1 MTYFEL
7 NKCLI
12 IFWQQIEYLVIV
24 RHLGTIKVQLTL
36 ERESNVAEIKS
47 QRRNSVPTRK
57 GRGVALKDL
66 SLSNIK
72 YDSTIKCQSIQL
84 TPTVFS
90 VWPSVLVNESK
101 FLLSNYS
108 LNSSIE
114 ELYRQTP
121 QTTVLESTDFKQYNT
136 TYYQDLYQQYYEGF
150 AWTGISPW

>member
-1 MTYFEL
+1 MAEILWKCYVTFFTFKSVKIWYIKLRIKPFHQIFFLLIHISLSCLEL

-12 IFWQQIEYLVIV
+12 ILWQQIEYPVIV

-66 SLSNIK
+66 SLSNLK

-84 TPTVFS
+84 TPTFFS
-90 VWPSVLVNESK
+90 VWPSVLVNEGK
-101 FLLSNYS
+101 F
-108 LNSSIE
+108 
-114 ELYRQTP
+114 
-121 QTTVLESTDFKQYNT
+121 
-136 TYYQDLYQQYYEGF
+136 
-150 AWTGISPW
+150 